1 MKTKEK
7 NINELDNEEILD
19 KQDYKNYFLFYLI
32 DSIRNIKSFA
42 IKLFIAYLVSFIF
55 DSLNLF
61 EGYSV
66 FMSYILIEIFYFNF
80 IDKKLYRP

>member
-19 KQDYKNYFLFYLI
+19 KQDYKNYFLFYLL
-32 DSIRNIKSFA
+32 DSIRNIKSLA
-42 IKLFIAYLVSFIF
+42 IKLFIAYLLSFIF
-55 DSLNLF
+55 DFLNLF
-61 EGYSV
+61 QGYSI
-66 FMSYILIEIFYFNF
+66 FMSYILIEILYFNL